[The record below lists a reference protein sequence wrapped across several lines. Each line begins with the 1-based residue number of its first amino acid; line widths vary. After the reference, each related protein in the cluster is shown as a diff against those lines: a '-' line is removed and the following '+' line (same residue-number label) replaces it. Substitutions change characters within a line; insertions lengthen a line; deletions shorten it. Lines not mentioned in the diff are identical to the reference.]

1 MTVPTDLPPAPPWA
15 ELARTPSA
23 LFLDIDGTLLE
34 FESHPGLVRAT
45 EGLIELLQAVSVAFD
60 GAVALISG
68 RSLTDIDRVFGPWQ
82 PYAAGV
88 HGAEVRGSSGTR
100 LHQADDAL
108 LATLRQRVS
117 DELSACQGVWMEDKG
132 HGFALHYRD
141 APGAEDVVRSL
152 AARAGRARSHGT
164 LEVQP
169 GSYVQELR
177 PAAYDK
183 GLAVDELMEQPPFLR
198 PPTGG
203 GRGRPHRRVCVRRRQ
218 HPRRGVRAGG
228 TTQRYGRAVP
238 DRRPGCRSWLALG
251 DSRGGVVMAGDTHPL
266 DLAVIGNGT
275 VGMLVDRRGRYV
287 WGCLPH
293 LAADPSFCEL
303 LQPTTEGHG
312 VCSVD
317 LEGFVSSEQHY
328 LPNTAVL
335 VTTLYA
341 EDGSSVEI
349 TDFSPRFRRWD
360 RLYHPV
366 MFVRRI
372 RPLAGVP
379 RVTLRV
385 RPLADWGA
393 RVPDQTSGSHHIRW
407 VLKDTT
413 LRLTTDT
420 RVPFVERELPLV
432 LDRPV
437 NMILGPDESLTTSA
451 EAFVLEAYDRTVD
464 YWQSWSRS
472 LSIPFEW
479 QDAVIRAA
487 ITLKLCQ
494 YEGTGAIVAALTT
507 SIPEAPNTERNWDY
521 RYCWLRD
528 AAFVVR
534 TLNQLGATKSM
545 EDFLGYIYTLASAT
559 GGDAAGLRHP
569 LRTGAGRRGRSRICA
584 ATRATGPVRS
594 GNDAYLQR
602 QHDVYGSV
610 VLASTHLF
618 FDQRLTTPGD
628 SGAFEQLERAGD
640 LAYSVYD
647 QPDAGLWEFRGRAR
661 RPHVQQRHVL
671 GGRRPAGEDRPAAR
685 THRARRALADAGRRD
700 ARAHPA
706 ARPTTPSR
714 EPSWRRG
721 AGAASTPPPWCWPT
735 SGSSAPTTTGS
746 SAPSPPSRSS
756 CDEATTCSGTST
768 PTTSVSRTRRSTCAP
783 SGTSMRWRASGAR
796 DEARELF
803 EHILARRN
811 HLGLMSE
818 DLDPETG
825 ELWGNFPQTYSML
838 GIIQIAMRL
847 SRAVGA
853 GDMSRLI
860 VVSNRVALPRE
871 TRAGGL
877 AAAMH
882 GCPGGER
889 RHLVRLVRQGL

>member
-1 MTVPTDLPPAPPWA
+1 
-15 ELARTPSA
+15 
-23 LFLDIDGTLLE
+23 
-34 FESHPGLVRAT
+34 
-45 EGLIELLQAVSVAFD
+45 
-60 GAVALISG
+60 
-68 RSLTDIDRVFGPWQ
+68 
-82 PYAAGV
+82 
-88 HGAEVRGSSGTR
+88 
-100 LHQADDAL
+100 
-108 LATLRQRVS
+108 
-117 DELSACQGVWMEDKG
+117 
-132 HGFALHYRD
+132 
-141 APGAEDVVRSL
+141 
-152 AARAGRARSHGT
+152 
-164 LEVQP
+164 
-169 GSYVQELR
+169 
-177 PAAYDK
+177 
-183 GLAVDELMEQPPFLR
+183 
-198 PPTGG
+198 
-203 GRGRPHRRVCVRRRQ
+203 
-218 HPRRGVRAGG
+218 
-228 TTQRYGRAVP
+228 
-238 DRRPGCRSWLALG
+238 
-251 DSRGGVVMAGDTHPL
+251 MAGDAHPL

-372 RPLAGVP
+372 RPMAGVP

-393 RVPDQTSGSHHIRW
+393 RIPDRTSGSHHIRW

-507 SIPEAPNTERNWDY
+507 SIPEAPNSERNWDY

-545 EDFLGYIYTLASAT
+545 EDFLGYIYTLAS
-559 GGDAAGLRHP
+559 GLEGMQPVYGIHFERVLAEEVEPH
-569 LRTGAGRRGRSRICA
+569 LRGYQGH
-584 ATRATGPVRS
+584 GPVRS
-594 GNDAYLQR
+594 GNLAYLQR

-628 SGAFEQLERAGD
+628 SGAYEQLERAGD

-647 QPDAGLWEFRGRAR
+647 QPDAGLWEFRGREGVHTYSSVMCWVAADR
-661 RPHVQQRHVL
+661 LAKIAQQL
-671 GGRRPAGEDRPAAR
+671 GR
-685 THRARRALADAGRRD
+685 TERVTHWRARADEMRERILQEAYDPEQGAFMETWGGSRLDASTLVLADLGFVGADDDRFLGTLAAVEKHLRRGNYVFRYIDADDFGEPHTSFNLCTFWYLDALARVGR
-700 ARAHPA
+700 
-706 ARPTTPSR
+706 T
-714 EPSWRRG
+714 
-721 AGAASTPPPWCWPT
+721 
-735 SGSSAPTTTGS
+735 
-746 SAPSPPSRSS
+746 
-756 CDEATTCSGTST
+756 
-768 PTTSVSRTRRSTCAP
+768 
-783 SGTSMRWRASGAR
+783 

-825 ELWGNFPQTYSML
+825 EQWGNFPQTYSML

-847 SRAVGA
+847 SE
-853 GDMSRLI
+853 
-860 VVSNRVALPRE
+860 PWE
-871 TRAGGL
+871 L
-877 AAAMH
+877 AT
-882 GCPGGER
+882 
-889 RHLVRLVRQGL
+889 

>member
-1 MTVPTDLPPAPPWA
+1 
-15 ELARTPSA
+15 
-23 LFLDIDGTLLE
+23 
-34 FESHPGLVRAT
+34 
-45 EGLIELLQAVSVAFD
+45 
-60 GAVALISG
+60 
-68 RSLTDIDRVFGPWQ
+68 
-82 PYAAGV
+82 
-88 HGAEVRGSSGTR
+88 
-100 LHQADDAL
+100 
-108 LATLRQRVS
+108 
-117 DELSACQGVWMEDKG
+117 
-132 HGFALHYRD
+132 
-141 APGAEDVVRSL
+141 
-152 AARAGRARSHGT
+152 
-164 LEVQP
+164 
-169 GSYVQELR
+169 
-177 PAAYDK
+177 
-183 GLAVDELMEQPPFLR
+183 
-198 PPTGG
+198 
-203 GRGRPHRRVCVRRRQ
+203 
-218 HPRRGVRAGG
+218 
-228 TTQRYGRAVP
+228 
-238 DRRPGCRSWLALG
+238 
-251 DSRGGVVMAGDTHPL
+251 MAGDAHPL

-393 RVPDQTSGSHHIRW
+393 RIPDRTSGSHHIRW

-507 SIPEAPNTERNWDY
+507 SIPEAPNSERNWDY

-545 EDFLGYIYTLASAT
+545 EDFLGYIYTLAS
-559 GGDAAGLRHP
+559 GLEGMQPVYGIHFERVLAEEVEPH
-569 LRTGAGRRGRSRICA
+569 LRGYQGH
-584 ATRATGPVRS
+584 GPVRS
-594 GNDAYLQR
+594 GNLAYLQR

-628 SGAFEQLERAGD
+628 SGAYEQLERAGD

-647 QPDAGLWEFRGRAR
+647 QPDAGLWEFRGREGVHTYSSVMCWVAADR
-661 RPHVQQRHVL
+661 LAKIAQQL
-671 GGRRPAGEDRPAAR
+671 GR
-685 THRARRALADAGRRD
+685 TERVTHWRARADEMRERILQEAYDPEQGAFMETWGGSRLDASTLVLADLGFVGADDDRFLGTLAAVEKHLRRGNYVFRYIDADDFGEPHTSFNLCTFWYLDALARVGR
-700 ARAHPA
+700 
-706 ARPTTPSR
+706 T
-714 EPSWRRG
+714 
-721 AGAASTPPPWCWPT
+721 
-735 SGSSAPTTTGS
+735 
-746 SAPSPPSRSS
+746 
-756 CDEATTCSGTST
+756 
-768 PTTSVSRTRRSTCAP
+768 
-783 SGTSMRWRASGAR
+783 

-825 ELWGNFPQTYSML
+825 EQWGNFPQTYSML

-847 SRAVGA
+847 SE
-853 GDMSRLI
+853 
-860 VVSNRVALPRE
+860 PWE
-871 TRAGGL
+871 L
-877 AAAMH
+877 AT
-882 GCPGGER
+882 
-889 RHLVRLVRQGL
+889 